1 MVMVRS
7 GRIMKRIGL
16 FGGTFNPIH
25 NGHLQLAE
33 GALKLFKLDTLYFIP
48 TGESYHKDVPYLPAS
63 EDRIKMLQLALED
76 YQNFRIADCDIRR
89 EGPTYTVDTIADMKR
104 IEKDA
109 RFFWI
114 MGSDSLME
122 ILNWKDIDIIAKSTT
137 FLVALRPGDHKYK
150 VEVFRDTLP
159 DFLEGKVLLF
169 EWPIQNISS
178 NQIKNNMINKKYLP
192 KKVYEYIRQKGL
204 YNYGTTKD
212 TI

>member
-48 TGESYHKDVPYLPAS
+48 TGESYHKEVSYLPET

-76 YQNFRIADCDIRR
+76 HDKFQISDCDIRR
-89 EGPTYTVDTIADMKR
+89 EGPTYTVDTIADMKN
-104 IEKDA
+104 IETDA

-114 MGSDSLME
+114 MGSDSLLD
-122 ILNWKDIDIIAKSTT
+122 ILNWKDIEIIAKGTT
-137 FLVALRPGDHKYK
+137 FLVALRPGDNKHK

-159 DFLEGKVLLF
+159 DFLEGKVVLF

-178 NQIKNNMINKKYLP
+178 NEIKNNMIKKKHLP
-192 KKVYEYIRQKGL
+192 KKVYEYIKLKGL
-204 YNYGTTKD
+204 YKD
-212 TI
+212 AT

>member
-1 MVMVRS
+1 MVRS

-33 GALKLFKLDTLYFIP
+33 GALKLFELDYLYFIP
-48 TGESYHKDVPYLPAS
+48 TGKSYHKEVTYLPET
-63 EDRIKMLQLALED
+63 EDRLRMLELAIEGYD
-76 YQNFRIADCDIRR
+76 NFLISDCDIRR
-89 EGPTYTVDTIADMKR
+89 EGATYTVDTIADMKK
-104 IEKDA
+104 IETDA

-114 MGSDSLME
+114 MGSDSLLE
-122 ILNWKDIDIIAKSTT
+122 ILKWKDIELIAKRTT
-137 FLVALRPGDHKYK
+137 FLVALRPGDNKHR

-159 DFLEGKVLLF
+159 GFLEGKVLLF

-178 NQIKNNMINKKYLP
+178 NEIKKNMINKKYLP
-192 KKVYEYIRQKGL
+192 KKVYEYIRLKGL
-204 YNYGTTKD
+204 YDYGTKKD